1 MTKLETIVL
10 TYLNQVQRTHI
21 DNISHATNI
30 QLEVLQE
37 ILNGLIRLS
46 YIEQEHELDDSSMAQ
61 DVTYVFFIPSGFY
74 SITSRGMLAL
84 AEYKLTQKEK
94 RNEFIFNVA
103 KWLFPIIVTI
113 AIAVIGWF
121 FFLNDLYKFHFV
133 NCQ

>member
-1 MTKLETIVL
+1 MTKLEAIVL
-10 TYLNQVQRTHI
+10 TYLNQVKRTHI
-21 DNISHATNI
+21 DNISHTTNI

-94 RNEFIFNVA
+94 RNEFIFNIA

-113 AIAVIGWF
+113 AIAVIGWSF
-121 FFLNDLYKFHFV
+121 FS
-133 NCQ
+133 

>member
-1 MTKLETIVL
+1 MTNLEAIVL

-21 DNISHATNI
+21 DNISHDTNI

-37 ILNGLIRLS
+37 ILNGLVRLS
-46 YIEQEHELDDSSMAQ
+46 YVQQETKLDDTPMPR
-61 DVTYVFFIPSGFY
+61 DVICVLFIPSGFY

-103 KWLFPIIVTI
+103 KWLFSIIVTI
-113 AIAVIGWF
+113 VISVIGWF
-121 FFLNDLYKFHFV
+121 FFTKWFI
-133 NCQ
+133 

>member
-1 MTKLETIVL
+1 MTKLEAIVL
-10 TYLNQVQRTHI
+10 TYLNQVKRTHI

-94 RNEFIFNVA
+94 RNEFIFNIA

-113 AIAVIGWF
+113 AIAVIGWLF
-121 FFLNDLYKFHFV
+121 FS
-133 NCQ
+133 

>member
-1 MTKLETIVL
+1 MTKLEAIVL
-10 TYLNQVQRTHI
+10 TYLNQVKRTHI

-61 DVTYVFFIPSGFY
+61 DVAYVFFIPSGFY

-94 RNEFIFNVA
+94 RNEFIFNIA

-121 FFLNDLYKFHFV
+121 FFS
-133 NCQ
+133 

>member
-1 MTKLETIVL
+1 MTKLEIIVL

-121 FFLNDLYKFHFV
+121 FFS
-133 NCQ
+133 

>member
-1 MTKLETIVL
+1 MTNLEAIVL

-21 DNISHATNI
+21 DNISHDTNI

-37 ILNGLIRLS
+37 ILNGLVRLS
-46 YIEQEHELDDSSMAQ
+46 YVQQETKLDDTPMPR
-61 DVTYVFFIPSGFY
+61 DVICVLFIPSGFY

-103 KWLFPIIVTI
+103 KWLFSIIVTI
-113 AIAVIGWF
+113 VISVIGWF
-121 FFLNDLYKFHFV
+121 FFTK
-133 NCQ
+133 

>member
-1 MTKLETIVL
+1 MTKLEAIVL

-21 DNISHATNI
+21 DNISHDTNI
-30 QLEVLQE
+30 QLDMLQE

-46 YIEQEHELDDSSMAQ
+46 YIEQERELDDSSMPQ
-61 DVTYVFFIPSGFY
+61 DVIYVFFIPSGFY

-94 RNEFIFNVA
+94 RKEFIFNIA

-121 FFLNDLYKFHFV
+121 FFS
-133 NCQ
+133 

>member
-121 FFLNDLYKFHFV
+121 FFS
-133 NCQ
+133 

>member
-1 MTKLETIVL
+1 MTRLEAIVL

-37 ILNGLIRLS
+37 ILNSLVRLS
-46 YIEQEHELDDSSMAQ
+46 YVQQETKLDDTPMPK
-61 DVTYVFFIPSGFY
+61 DIIYVFFIPSGFY

-121 FFLNDLYKFHFV
+121 FFS
-133 NCQ
+133 

>member
-1 MTKLETIVL
+1 MTNLEAIVL

-21 DNISHATNI
+21 DNISHDTNI

-37 ILNGLIRLS
+37 ILDGLVRLS
-46 YIEQEHELDDSSMAQ
+46 YVQQETKLDDTPMPR
-61 DVTYVFFIPSGFY
+61 DVICVLFIPSGFY

-103 KWLFPIIVTI
+103 KWLFSIIVTI
-113 AIAVIGWF
+113 VISVIGWF
-121 FFLNDLYKFHFV
+121 FFTK
-133 NCQ
+133 

>member
-1 MTKLETIVL
+1 MTSLEAIVL
-10 TYLNQVQRTHI
+10 TYLNQVQRTHV
-21 DNISHATNI
+21 DNISHNTNI

-46 YIEQEHELDDSSMAQ
+46 YIEQEHKLDDSSMPQ
-61 DVTYVFFIPSGFY
+61 DFTYVFFIPSGFY

-103 KWLFPIIVTI
+103 KWLIPLIITI
-113 AIAVIGWF
+113 ITSVIGWLF
-121 FFLNDLYKFHFV
+121 FTK
-133 NCQ
+133 

>member
-1 MTKLETIVL
+1 MTKLEAIVL
-10 TYLNQVQRTHI
+10 TYLNQVKRTHI

-74 SITSRGMLAL
+74 TITSRGMLAL
-84 AEYKLTQKEK
+84 AEYKLAQKEK
-94 RNEFIFNVA
+94 RNEFIFNIA

-121 FFLNDLYKFHFV
+121 FFS
-133 NCQ
+133 